1 MHRNDHPTA
10 PGGVHSKGDVARGT
24 PPTVVTHDLMN
35 ALQEEI
41 AHTVEAFLGPLV
53 KADNYQLKKA
63 IEKVVSTS
71 ISNGDYVK
79 RPELGDAAFKNT
91 GTGAN
96 QVAVGNHTHAD
107 LAAKNHTH
115 PTYAGAGLL
124 VQANTVLSAA
134 QVGNWVEINS
144 NSVVTLPSVYAVP
157 AGSTFTLRN
166 SSPTFEPVAINSQGG
181 NVGGVPTFSMGSGEL
196 IEFAAD
202 PNKGWWITS
211 RSQAFSAF
219 AGTLIGVPIPY
230 PGPWAPPGYVL
241 MAGQPFNTAVYPELA
256 QVYTSG
262 VLPDLRGE
270 FIRGWDNG
278 RGVVAQGLLQWL
290 PQQTVK
296 HSHVSPWGEN
306 GPGPFGN
313 SSNNGYAGSGRTNF
327 DNYLWFTN
335 DGSDWNYAGQV
346 NPPDTLGSETRPRS
360 MAFNFICRAR

>member
-10 PGGVHSKGDVARGT
+10 PGGVHNKGDAARGT

-63 IEKVVSTS
+63 IEKVVSSSINNS

-79 RPELGDAAFKNT
+79 RPDLGDAAFKNT

-96 QVAVGNHTHAD
+96 QVAAGNHSHAD

-124 VQANTVLSAA
+124 VQANTVLLPA

-157 AGSTFTLRN
+157 AGSTFTLRS
-166 SSPTFEPVAINSQGG
+166 SSPTYDPVTINSQGG
-181 NVGGVPTFSMGSGEL
+181 NVGGSPSFSMAFGEL

-202 PNKGWWITS
+202 PNKGWWIIS
-211 RSQAFSAF
+211 RSQAILALSGNLV
-219 AGTLIGVPIPY
+219 GTPIPY
-230 PGPWAPPGYVL
+230 PGALIPPGYVA
-241 MAGQPFNTAVYPELA
+241 MAGQAFNTAVYPVLA
-256 QVYTSG
+256 QVYPSG

-270 FIRGWDNG
+270 FIQGWDAG
-278 RGVVAQGLLQWL
+278 RGVDPGRGLLSWAPDQFQNHTHFSL
-290 PQQTVK
+290 TAEYHYK
-296 HSHVSPWGEN
+296 G
-306 GPGPFGN
+306 G
-313 SSNNGYAGSGRTNF
+313 NGYGGEGVGFGAANAASAVSGR
-327 DNYLWFTN
+327 
-335 DGSDWNYAGQV
+335 AG
-346 NPPDTLGSETRPRS
+346 NETKPRS
-360 MAFNFICRAR
+360 VAFQYICRAL